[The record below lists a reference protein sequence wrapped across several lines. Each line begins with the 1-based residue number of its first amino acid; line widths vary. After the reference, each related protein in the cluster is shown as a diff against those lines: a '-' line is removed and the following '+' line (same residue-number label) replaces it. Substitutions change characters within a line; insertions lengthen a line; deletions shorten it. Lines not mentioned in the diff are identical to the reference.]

1 MLLHIEFYFITL
13 LADNKNITFMAAMQ
27 LNKKDS
33 TLMTKEEFYAKL
45 ERGEKAYERGECHEM
60 LPEEDLTTYLR
71 RRFYKI

>member
-1 MLLHIEFYFITL
+1 
-13 LADNKNITFMAAMQ
+13 MAAVQ
-27 LNKKDS
+27 PNKKDS

-45 ERGEKAYERGECHEM
+45 DRGECHEM

>member
-1 MLLHIEFYFITL
+1 
-13 LADNKNITFMAAMQ
+13 MAAVQ
-27 LNKKDS
+27 PNKKDS

-71 RRFYKI
+71 RCFYKT

>member
-1 MLLHIEFYFITL
+1 MV
-13 LADNKNITFMAAMQ
+13 AMQ

-45 ERGEKAYERGECHEM
+45 ERGEKAYDRGECHEM